1 VDVKKTM
8 RVGCNPF
15 YPIPAEIEDA
25 HKAEWFVNRMAE
37 LGCRSAQT
45 FGITSDPDLLKR
57 LHDLCQQKDV
67 ELDCGAAG
75 VFGLTGPDAQA
86 SRAQLLES
94 ISIAQQLGTR
104 IIRTGYG
111 HLNVATSR
119 FAKDRPLGDHLQFL
133 VDNLKEAARII
144 EDQGM
149 LLAIE
154 NHCDFSGRELAQVFE
169 AVGSKSV
176 GCALDTAN
184 GFTVFSDTSD
194 DIRALAP
201 YTITTHM
208 KDMRVV
214 DAHELGYIQANG
226 PLIPMLPIGCACG
239 EGDVDL
245 AMCVDELAAKSPF
258 AEGLHLIVEL
268 GWDPQLPGMDKDAS
282 RYELFHRSIKY
293 LKGLIGVS

>member
-15 YPIPAEIEDA
+15 YPVPADIEDA
-25 HKAEWFVNRMAE
+25 RQAEWFVNRMAE

-45 FGITSDPDLLKR
+45 FGITNDPELLKR
-57 LHDLCQQKDV
+57 LRDLCEEKDV
-67 ELDCGAAG
+67 EIDCGADG
-75 VFGLTGPDAQA
+75 VWGLTGPDATEA
-86 SRAQLLES
+86 RARLTES
-94 ISIAQQLGTR
+94 ISIARQIGTK

-111 HLNVATSR
+111 HLDVATSR
-119 FAKDRPLGDHLQFL
+119 FAKDRSLADHLQFL
-133 VDNLKEAARII
+133 VDNLREAAKVV
-144 EDQGM
+144 EDNGV

-169 AVGSKSV
+169 AVGSRSV

-184 GFTVFSDTSD
+184 GFTVFSDPGD

-201 YTITTHM
+201 YTMTTHM

-214 DAHELGYIQANG
+214 DARELEYIQSSG

-239 EGDVDL
+239 EGNVDL
-245 AMCVDELAAKSPF
+245 AMCIDELATKSPY
-258 AEGLHLIVEL
+258 AEGLHLIIEL
-268 GWDPQLPGMDKDAS
+268 GWDPILPGMDKDAS
-282 RYELFHRSIKY
+282 RIELFHRSVDY
-293 LKGLIGVS
+293 LKGLIGVA